1 MEETS
6 NLIINIFNTLKKNNI
21 NYCVLR
27 NYESLP
33 EHVGHDIDILLNEKD
48 LEIFNESI
56 NTVAE
61 SNRWEVVYTRNKY
74 MFYTI
79 MFYKI
84 DLSSVNTL
92 KLDVWTEL
100 SWRGAPYIDSEFVL
114 DNTVEYKNFYIPRS
128 GCEAAITSLKELTG
142 GGNIPKKYYEKIK
155 KLALVDK
162 QGFLKSTVP
171 IFGQYANKLY
181 SAVTIGNWSM
191 IDDNKVL
198 IKNKI
203 FSSNN
208 KLRNVERT
216 ISFWKSEIVRRA
228 KNSIH
233 PKGSL
238 IVFVGPDGSGK
249 STVINLVSSSLSEFY
264 PKIYKFHMR
273 FNLFP
278 EIKTGLGLT
287 TVRKNNNSL
296 PNSKKEKNTKER
308 KSNVTLLRFLA
319 SWVVVLYY
327 TIEFWL
333 SNYTVWLTKRR
344 SGLILFDRYYYD
356 FFVQPSYRDIIWR
369 FRSILLFFVPKPDA
383 VIYLKASPETV
394 YKRKGELNIKE
405 IETQD
410 NYFSKILSSV
420 KDSYIIDTEENNL
433 DRINAEVCQIIINK
447 FKQ

>member
-6 NLIINIFNTLKKNNI
+6 NLIINIFNTLKKNNV

-33 EHVGHDIDILLNEKD
+33 EHVGHDIDIILNEKD
-48 LEIFNESI
+48 FELFNKSI

-61 SNRWEVVYTRNKY
+61 SKGWEVIYIRNKY

-114 DNTVEYKNFYIPRS
+114 DNTIEYKNFYITRS
-128 GCEAAITSLKELTG
+128 GCEAAITSIKELTG
-142 GGNIPKKYYEKIK
+142 GGNIPQKYYQKIK
-155 KLALVDK
+155 KLALEDK
-162 QGFLKSTVP
+162 QGFLKSTEP
-171 IFGQYANKLY
+171 IFGQYANELY
-181 SAVTIGNWSM
+181 SAVTDGNWSM
-191 IDDNKVL
+191 IDDNKVV

-208 KLRNVERT
+208 KLKNMKRT
-216 ISFWKSEIVRRA
+216 ISFWKSEIIRRT

-238 IVFVGPDGSGK
+238 IAFVGPDGSGK
-249 STVINLVSSSLSEFY
+249 SSVINLVSLSLSEFY
-264 PKIYKFHMR
+264 PENHKFHMR

-278 EIKTGLGLT
+278 ELKTGLGLT
-287 TVRKNNNSL
+287 TV
-296 PNSKKEKNTKER
+296 KEKNSNLPTGKKETKMIER
-308 KSNVTLLRFLA
+308 KTKVSLLRFFA
-319 SWVVVLYY
+319 SWAVVLFY

-333 SNYTVWLTKRR
+333 SNYSVWRIKSRA
-344 SGLILFDRYYYD
+344 GLILFDRYYYD
-356 FFVQPSYRDIIWR
+356 YFVQPSYRDIIWR
-369 FRSILLFFVPKPDA
+369 FRNILLFFVPKPDA

-405 IETQD
+405 IETQ
-410 NYFSKILSSV
+410 NYYFSKTLSSI
-420 KDSYIIDTEENNL
+420 KGSYIINTEEKKL
-433 DRINAEVCQIIINK
+433 DEINAEVCQIIINT